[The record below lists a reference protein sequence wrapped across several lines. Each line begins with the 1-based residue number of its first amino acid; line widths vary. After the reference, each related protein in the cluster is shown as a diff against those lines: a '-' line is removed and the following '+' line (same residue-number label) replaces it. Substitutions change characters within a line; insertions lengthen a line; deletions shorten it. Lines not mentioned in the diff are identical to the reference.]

1 MPGWIPL
8 RLRPLLGADLDEVTV
23 ESLQRLI
30 GMREDRDLEFKRERY
45 GTSDGQKK
53 EAAYDVAALANASGG
68 VIIIGMQEDGSDVA
82 AGLSPQG
89 DAGDFGAWLHQVVA
103 ARVSPAVQ
111 INSRSLSN
119 PEGFVHVVCVEPST
133 RKPHGVHVGDEALR
147 YPIRS
152 GTTKRYLVESEVAD
166 MYSRRFFTQASV
178 DDMVAGLHST
188 ARSLTTAAGKRGSVA
203 FLTLSCVPSS
213 PGSLDLEDGVQ
224 DRWLEWANVSIRH
237 FPMSLRLLRLDM
249 ERMFRPASVGFRSI
263 ELADWLDEQ
272 RNFYSLFARLS
283 LDGSGTVIFGYPES
297 TEVDDV
303 DTTWSVLFDEQVFGD
318 VVNGLEVLSQH
329 ASATGAVGDLTIG
342 AQVFSECPIVLSQDR
357 HLHIGPSRIGG
368 RIVSDATPIA
378 MRSTTIAGAAALS
391 PSLLGTARMLAT
403 DLFSAF
409 GLAQP
414 KQVTVQN
421 QLALEGFR
429 EKQHQAL
436 KAWATNAGVEV
447 V

>member
-23 ESLQRLI
+23 ESIQNLV

-111 INSRSLSN
+111 INCRSLSN
-119 PEGFVHVVCVEPST
+119 PEGFVYVVCVEPST

-224 DRWLEWANVSIRH
+224 DRWLESANMSIRR
-237 FPMSLRLLRLDM
+237 FPMSLRLSGVDM
-249 ERMFRPASVGFRSI
+249 ERMFLRASVGFRSI

-283 LDGSGTVIFGYPES
+283 LNGSGTVIFGYPES
-297 TEVDDV
+297 TQVDGV
-303 DTTWSVLFDEQVFGD
+303 DTTWSALVDSDRNAEHNNCRCRCAEPFAPRYCT
-318 VVNGLEVLSQH
+318 H
-329 ASATGAVGDLTIG
+329 A
-342 AQVFSECPIVLSQDR
+342 CDR
-357 HLHIGPSRIGG
+357 
-368 RIVSDATPIA
+368 
-378 MRSTTIAGAAALS
+378 
-391 PSLLGTARMLAT
+391 SLLGIRAG
-403 DLFSAF
+403 SAKT
-409 GLAQP
+409 GHDPESTRSAGIP
-414 KQVTVQN
+414 
-421 QLALEGFR
+421 R
-429 EKQHQAL
+429 EAASGPQGVGYQRGCRSRL
-436 KAWATNAGVEV
+436 DDFPAGVGRGKSLSCQEGAAGQRCV
-447 V
+447 TAQQPPGHPGRLLSEASHETRTKSATRSVPR